1 MACRS
6 VWSRSVITEPTT
18 RPDQT
23 AGVLL
28 TTSIRGPTR
37 WISSVTSAFA
47 EHAVDQGFRQLQLA
61 DRLADHSQVQPEQF
75 APSSLTSWTRPAG
88 SSSTRPSRTAW
99 STAS

>member
-1 MACRS
+1 MACKS

-37 WISSVTSAFA
+37 WISSVT
-47 EHAVDQGFRQLQLA
+47 V
-61 DRLADHSQVQPEQF
+61 
-75 APSSLTSWTRPAG
+75 PSPSTLSNSPAYG
-88 SSSTRPSRTAW
+88 R
-99 STAS
+99 